1 MNDIET
7 NTRENFP
14 YPKSDS
20 ETRSSEERWH
30 LLGTRV
36 PKAEIVYFSQMLIV
50 YVIIITSIT
59 NLSLQNGST
68 ELWISLLSSCIGYAL
83 PNPKLKKWSAPCLL
97 NPAPAFA
104 SVDRREAENR
114 DGFTDSWNAE
124 PAQKTWKDRAEK
136 KGPTVKNPPGNKWEA
151 PHPCI

>member
-83 PNPKLKKWSAPCLL
+83 PNPKLKNEVHL
-97 NPAPAFA
+97 AF
-104 SVDRREAENR
+104 
-114 DGFTDSWNAE
+114 
-124 PAQKTWKDRAEK
+124 
-136 KGPTVKNPPGNKWEA
+136 
-151 PHPCI
+151 